1 MAYTKSNNVFWCNHR
16 LPLSSREIE
25 LALDPR
31 ALKTFLAVCRAGSIS
46 EAARRLCLTQPAVS
60 ATILQ
65 LEDGL
70 QTSLFTRARTGIQ
83 LTATGQALKTRAEAL
98 EAVLDQAER
107 EVALL
112 KQDVLGPLVIGG
124 TPGALASLVPP
135 AVALVK
141 RQFPAFELQIIER
154 SDIQLNE
161 ALRTGRIDLAIVTTG
176 IEPVAAD
183 MVEEGISRD
192 PFALIVG
199 RDNDHLPE
207 RVKLS
212 RLVDAKWVLP
222 HAGGAFRRQV
232 DALFV
237 AAEARSPTNVIRCDS
252 LLTTKAIVR
261 TTDYVTILPHEVAD
275 AELAS
280 GVLRAIE
287 IEGVEFLRNVGVRMV
302 KGKAMAP
309 FASAFLD
316 CLRGISAATAQ

>member
-1 MAYTKSNNVFWCNHR
+1 MR
-16 LPLSSREIE
+16 
-25 LALDPR
+25 
-31 ALKTFLAVCRAGSIS
+31 TFLAVCRAGSIS
-46 EAARRLCLTQPAVS
+46 AAARRLCLTQPAVS
-60 ATILQ
+60 ATIIQ
-65 LEDGL
+65 LEDVL
-70 QTSLFTRARTGIQ
+70 QTSLFTRARTGIR
-83 LTATGQALKTRAEAL
+83 LTPIGAALRTRAEAL

-135 AVALVK
+135 AVAAVK
-141 RQFPAFELQIIER
+141 RQYPSFELRIIER
-154 SDIQLNE
+154 SDEQLNE

-176 IEPVAAD
+176 IEPVPAD
-183 MVEEGISRD
+183 MVEEGIGRD

-199 RDNDHLPE
+199 RANDHLPE
-207 RVKLS
+207 RL
-212 RLVDAKWVLP
+212 RLASVADADWVLP

-237 AAEARSPTNVIRCDS
+237 AAEARSPANVIRCDS

-261 TTDYVTILPHEVAD
+261 TTDYVTILPHEVAA

-287 IEGVEFLRNVGVRMV
+287 IEGVELLRHDGLRMVRDRMHPPFAAAFVEALRNL
-302 KGKAMAP
+302 AP
-309 FASAFLD
+309 
-316 CLRGISAATAQ
+316 AA

>member
-1 MAYTKSNNVFWCNHR
+1 M
-16 LPLSSREIE
+16 
-25 LALDPR
+25 ALDPR
-31 ALKTFLAVCRAGSIS
+31 AMRTFLAVCRAGSIS
-46 EAARRLCLTQPAVS
+46 EAARRIHLTQPAVS

-83 LTATGQALKTRAEAL
+83 LTATGLALRTRAEAL
-98 EAVLDQAER
+98 EAILEQAER

-135 AVALVK
+135 AVARVK
-141 RQFPAFELQIIER
+141 LLYPAFELQIIER
-154 SDIQLNE
+154 SDVQLNE

-199 RDNDHLPE
+199 RENDHLPE
-207 RVKLS
+207 RVKLAP
-212 RLVDAKWVLP
+212 LADAKWVLP

-287 IEGVEFLRNVGVRMV
+287 IEGVEFLRNVGLRMV
-302 KGKAMAP
+302 KGKLHAP
-309 FASAFLD
+309 FAAAFIEALQDIAPHSGRSA
-316 CLRGISAATAQ
+316 